1 MYLLDVNVLL
11 ALAYW
16 NHSLHG
22 RATHWARQ
30 VKSVAP
36 TARPFVSC
44 SIVEIGFVRV
54 ASRSTG
60 LATNLAAARTDLGS
74 IRATL
79 GLDVLGDSLD
89 GDQFPSWVTR
99 SDQTTDGH
107 LLQLANHHQIRFA
120 TLDTGIPGAELIPYE
135 MDFPSKVREPAYAR
149 YSDMKTKPGP
159 DKAHRPIPEHGGYPS
174 WIFDD
179 PRWIIDPESGMPC
192 VRRTPGTPMVTS
204 EDVKEAL
211 RDFP

>member
-11 ALAYW
+11 ALAYKS
-16 NHSLHG
+16 HTLHG
-22 RATHWARQ
+22 RATRWVAQ
-30 VKSVAP
+30 VKSAGAMAP
-36 TARPFVSC
+36 SFVIC

-54 ASRSTG
+54 ASRGTG
-60 LATNLAAARTDLGS
+60 LATNFAGARADLSS

-79 GLDVLGDSLD
+79 ALEVLGDSLD

-107 LLQLANHHQIRFA
+107 LLELANQHQARFA
-120 TLDTGIPGAELIPYE
+120 TLDARIPGAELIPHE
-135 MDFPSKVREPAYAR
+135 PSLPLEVREPVHRR
-149 YSDMKTKPGP
+149 YSNMKTEQPSEESP
-159 DKAHRPIPEHGGYPS
+159 NPEHGGYPS

-192 VRRTPGTPMVTS
+192 VRHIPGTPMVTS
-204 EDVKEAL
+204 EDVREAL

>member
-1 MYLLDVNVLL
+1 MYLLDVNVLV
-11 ALAYW
+11 ALAYRD
-16 NHSLHG
+16 HSLHG
-22 RATHWARQ
+22 RAIRWARQ
-30 VKSVAP
+30 VKAAAS

-44 SIVEIGFVRV
+44 SIVEIGFLRV
-54 ASRSTG
+54 ASRNTG
-60 LATNLAAARTDLGS
+60 LATNLAGARADLSS

-79 GLDVLGDSLD
+79 GLDMLGDSLD
-89 GDQFPSWVTR
+89 GDQLPNWVTR

-107 LLQLANHHQIRFA
+107 LLQLAHHHQARFA
-120 TLDTGIPGAELIPYE
+120 TLDAGIPGAELIPYE
-135 MDFPSKVREPAYAR
+135 TDFPSEVREAAYAR
-149 YSDMKTKPGP
+149 YSDMKTEPGP
-159 DKAHRPIPEHGGYPS
+159 DKAPAPLPEHGGYPS

-192 VRRTPGTPMVTS
+192 VRRTPGAPMITS